1 MKIKNNKSIFLLTA
15 LALGLGALSGQA
27 MAATSVHNIVLVHGA
42 WVNGS
47 GWKPVYSILVKDGY
61 HVSVAEHPLTSFDDD
76 VTAVKRTVD
85 MQDGP
90 TILVGHSY
98 GGAIITDVGNDSKVV
113 GLVYIAAHALD
124 QGETEVSNG
133 KLYPNATSKTHDVK
147 KTADGFLYLD
157 PTHYPADFAADLPLK
172 QAQFEAN
179 AQELTAA
186 SVFTVPAGQP
196 AWKTKPSWYAV
207 ATADRI
213 INPDLE
219 RMYAKRANSHTIEV
233 QGASH
238 SVYESHP
245 KEVAALIEQAA
256 THAVP

>member
-1 MKIKNNKSIFLLTA
+1 MIAMKNGILAVIA
-15 LALGLGALSGQA
+15 LMLNLAVTTTPAV
-27 MAATSVHNIVLVHGA
+27 AATAAHNIVLVHGA

-47 GWKPVYSILVKDGY
+47 GWKPVYDILVKDGY
-61 HVSVAEHPLTSFDDD
+61 HVTVAEHPLTSFNDD
-76 VTAVKRTVD
+76 VTAVNRILAL
-85 MQDGP
+85 QDGP

-98 GGAIITDVGNDSKVV
+98 GGAIITETGNDPHVV

-124 QGETEVSNG
+124 QGETEVGNG
-133 KLYPNATSKTHDVK
+133 KRFPNATKAVQ

-157 PTHYPADFAADLPLK
+157 PAHYPADFAADLAPA
-172 QAQFEAN
+172 QAQFEAE

-186 SVFTVPAGQP
+186 SVFTVPAGTP

-207 ATADRI
+207 ATSDRI

-219 RMYAKRANSHTIEV
+219 RMYAKRAHSHTIEV

-245 KEVAALIEQAA
+245 QEVAELIEQAA
-256 THAVP
+256 NQAIPR

>member
-1 MKIKNNKSIFLLTA
+1 MNSKIIQGLAASMALLLGTA
-15 LALGLGALSGQA
+15 STS
-27 MAATSVHNIVLVHGA
+27 AAAAPVHNIVLVHGA
-42 WVNGS
+42 WVNGN
-47 GWKPVYSILVKDGY
+47 GWKPVYDILVRDGY
-61 HVSVAEHPLTSFDDD
+61 HVSIAEHPLTSFADDI
-76 VTAVKRTVD
+76 TAVKRIVD

-98 GGAIITDVGNDSKVV
+98 GGALVTDVGNDTKVA

-124 QGETEVSNG
+124 QGETEVANG
-133 KLYPNATSKTHDVK
+133 KRYPSETSKTTDIK
-147 KTADGFLYLD
+147 RTADGFLYLD
-157 PTHYPADFAADLPLK
+157 PAKYPADFAADLPPA
-172 QAQFEAN
+172 QARFEAN

-186 SVFTVPAGQP
+186 SVFSAPAGQP
-196 AWKTKPSWYAV
+196 AWKNKPTWYAV

-219 RMYAKRANSHTIEV
+219 RMYARRAHAHTIEI

-245 KEVAALIEQAA
+245 KEVAALIAQAA
-256 THAVP
+256 TQSVP

>member
-1 MKIKNNKSIFLLTA
+1 MKIKNNKSIFLSAALA
-15 LALGLGALSGQA
+15 LALGTLASTA
-27 MAATSVHNIVLVHGA
+27 MAATPVHNIVLVHGA

-47 GWKPVYSILVKDGY
+47 GWKPVYDILVKDGY

-98 GGAIITDVGNDSKVV
+98 GGAIITDVGNDPKVV

-133 KLYPNATSKTHDVK
+133 KRYPNVTSKTSDVK

-157 PTHYPADFAADLPLK
+157 PAHYPADFAADLPLK

-219 RMYAKRANSHTIEV
+219 RMYAKRAHSHTIEV
-233 QGASH
+233 KGASH

-256 THAVP
+256 LHAAP

>member
-1 MKIKNNKSIFLLTA
+1 MCWLT
-15 LALGLGALSGQA
+15 
-27 MAATSVHNIVLVHGA
+27 
-42 WVNGS
+42 
-47 GWKPVYSILVKDGY
+47 
-61 HVSVAEHPLTSFDDD
+61 TSFDDD
-76 VTAVKRTVD
+76 VTAVKRAVD
-85 MQDGP
+85 MQNGP

-98 GGAIITDVGNDSKVV
+98 GGAIITDVGNDPKVV

-133 KLYPNATSKTHDVK
+133 KRYPNAISKTGDVK
-147 KTADGFLYLD
+147 KTADGFLYLY
-157 PTHYPADFAADLPLK
+157 PAHYPADFAADLPLK

-186 SVFTVPAGQP
+186 SVFAVPAGQP
-196 AWKTKPSWYAV
+196 AWKTKPCWYAV

-219 RMYAKRANSHTIEV
+219 RMYAKRANSHMIEV
-233 QGASH
+233 KGASH

-256 THAVP
+256 ANAGR